1 MQHLAIYLHNS
12 TNKQQLIHAI
22 LHNNFLPQQYQFT
35 ENGLLYADSTI
46 EKIIDEERRHDK
58 FPITTTA
65 NKSLGSMS
73 SGEQKKAL
81 LQYLIH
87 QPADYI
93 ILDDWNG
100 NIDAANI
107 IALQE
112 LITAAAQKMQLIQ
125 LFYRKQDLLPFVQ
138 EVITAN
144 EDKTFT
150 VQTPQQFLTAQ
161 TATAHFTLKDIPHFF
176 EWNDA
181 DCDPLIQLNNVS
193 VQYEG
198 KPVLSNISWTIR
210 PGEFWQLKGPNGSGK
225 TTLVSMIIGDNPKA
239 YGQDM
244 YLFGRKKGS
253 GESVWDIKKNIGY
266 FYPGIT
272 LFFTRN
278 DTVENMIISGL
289 VDSIGLYQLPTESQQ
304 IIAKEW
310 LQLLGP
316 QYHNKRFNDLT
327 AGQQRIV
334 LVIRAIVK
342 LPPLLILDE
351 PAAGLD
357 DDNTEI
363 FAQLIN
369 ALAALKKMA
378 IIYISHRNE
387 PKIQPEKV
395 IELVKGENG
404 SSYKI
409 STPTRHSILPSI

>member
-1 MQHLAIYLHNS
+1 MMHIGIYLHNS
-12 TNKQQLIHAI
+12 TNKQQLIHAV
-22 LHNNFLPQQYQFT
+22 LHNNFLPKQYHFSA
-35 ENGLLYADSTI
+35 NGLLYADSSI

-58 FPITTTA
+58 FPITTAT

-73 SGEQKKAL
+73 SGEQKRAL
-81 LQYLIH
+81 LHYLIN

-93 ILDDWNG
+93 ILDDWNAS
-100 NIDAANI
+100 IDAANV

-112 LITAAAQKMQLIQ
+112 LITVAAQKMQVIQ
-125 LFYRKQDLLPFVQ
+125 LFYRKKDMLPFIE
-138 EVITAN
+138 EVIIAK

-150 VQTPQQFLTAQ
+150 TQSSQEFATAQ
-161 TATAHFTLKDIPHFF
+161 KAVHHFTLKDIPHFF
-176 EWNDA
+176 EWNGL
-181 DCDPLIQLNNVS
+181 DCDPLLQLNNVS
-193 VQYEG
+193 VLYEG
-198 KPVLSNISWTIR
+198 RPVLRDISWTIR
-210 PGEFWQLKGPNGSGK
+210 SGEFWQLKGPNGSGK

-266 FYPGIT
+266 FYPGMA

-289 VDSIGLYQLPTESQQ
+289 VDSIGLYQTPTEMQQ
-304 IIAKEW
+304 MIAQSW

-316 QYHNKRFNDLT
+316 QYKHKRFNELSS
-327 AGQQRIV
+327 GQQRIV

-369 ALAALKKMA
+369 TLAALKKMA

-387 PKIQPEKV
+387 PQIRPEKV
-395 IELVKGENG
+395 IELVAGENG
-404 SSYKI
+404 STYKI
-409 STPTRHSILPSI
+409 S